1 MLEEIAD
8 QENPVVMV
16 HDYHFY
22 TLPEVVR
29 REKPDVFLHHFI
41 HIPWTQ
47 PDAWR
52 VLPDEDAHEI
62 YRGLLAND
70 IVGFHTRS
78 YRRNF
83 LQCCRDLL
91 DDVEVDMEAGV
102 VRSRDG
108 HETWIRAYPL
118 PIDYEATRGA
128 GQARARAGAR
138 AGGPAPPARA
148 LDPARRPGG
157 PLQERPARLHRPS
170 TSSSSSTPSSSRR
183 SRSPP
188 S

>member
-1 MLEEIAD
+1 MRD
-8 QENPVVMV
+8 
-16 HDYHFY
+16 
-22 TLPEVVR
+22 
-29 REKPDVFLHHFI
+29 
-41 HIPWTQ
+41 
-47 PDAWR
+47 
-52 VLPDEDAHEI
+52 EI

-102 VRSRDG
+102 VRGPDG

-118 PIDYEATRGA
+118 PIDYEATRALGKRDRGA
-128 GQARARAGAR
+128 ASSSRRSCAASASTRSCAST
-138 AGGPAPPARA
+138 APTSPRTSCAA
-148 LDPARRPGG
+148 SP
-157 PLQERPARLHRPS
+157 PS

-183 SRSPP
+183 SRSPR